1 MTVISD
7 NDPLPAAKPRQR
19 RLEAVHLLPVLALT
33 VAAALVGCSQEKTDT
48 IHKVDSDAF
57 PTMRTVNVSTLVSD
71 SGFTRYHITA
81 PVWLMFDNAQDPH
94 WSFPEGLDMERY
106 DDNKSVEA
114 TFCADSATYF
124 NARRLWRFDGN
135 VRMRNTGGD
144 RFATE
149 QLFWDQQNGKV
160 YSDSFIHIERPDR
173 ILEGVGFE
181 SNEQM
186 DEFEI
191 LNVQGIFPVPER
203 RDSTARSAGQ
213 TQPVDSLGPDTL
225 RQGDVAEPRS
235 RKSNQVEP

>member
-1 MTVISD
+1 MTVIPD
-7 NDPLPAAKPRQR
+7 TDPLPAAQPRQR
-19 RLEAVHLLPVLALT
+19 KLEAAHLLPGFALAA
-33 VAAALVGCSQEKTDT
+33 VMALVGCSHEKTDT
-48 IHKVDSDAF
+48 IEEVDSGVF

-81 PVWLMFDNAQDPH
+81 PVWLMFDDAQDPH

-106 DDNKSVEA
+106 DDNKAVDA

-124 NARRLWRFDGN
+124 NAKRLWRFDGN

-173 ILEGVGFE
+173 VLEGIGFE
-181 SNEQM
+181 SNERM

-203 RDSTARSAGQ
+203 RDSTARSAEQG
-213 TQPVDSLGPDTL
+213 QPVDSVSPDTL
-225 RQGDVAEPRS
+225 QGAVAEPRS
-235 RKSNQVEP
+235 RKPSQVES